1 MINFIHKSIMSLN
14 NSKFF
19 SGMVMIMLNI
29 GSKYI
34 TISLSKNQEEYLR
47 NSVGRIILI
56 FAITWMG
63 TRDIYMSLLLT
74 SAFIIMTQYLFNESS
89 SMCILPEKYK
99 RFNEVLDKNKDNK
112 VSSKE
117 INDAIKILETAQRRD
132 QKRLQLQALNTFKR
146 V

>member
-1 MINFIHKSIMSLN
+1 MSLN